1 MKDDQFVLDYVNE
14 VHYKCN
20 EISLNRGGSYI
31 ESPLWLKDE
40 KGTINPKMMMII
52 VFYTL

>member
-20 EISLNRGGSYI
+20 QKSLNRGGSYI
-31 ESPLWLKDE
+31 GSPLRLKDK